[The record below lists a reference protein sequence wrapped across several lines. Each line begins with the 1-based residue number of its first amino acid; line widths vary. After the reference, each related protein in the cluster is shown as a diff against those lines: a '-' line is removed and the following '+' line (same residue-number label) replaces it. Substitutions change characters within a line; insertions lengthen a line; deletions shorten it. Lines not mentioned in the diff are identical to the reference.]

1 MSEMQELPEGV
12 NDLVVLAEKDGYLM
26 VFTRLP
32 ESETLEILERTIA
45 ILETDGLGE
54 KQLTRH

>member
-1 MSEMQELPEGV
+1 MNEMQELPEGV

-32 ESETLEILERTIA
+32 EIETLELLERTIA
-45 ILETDGLGE
+45 ILESDGLDE
-54 KQLTRH
+54 KQLTKH

>member
-1 MSEMQELPEGV
+1 MNEMQELPEGV

-32 ESETLEILERTIA
+32 EGETLELLERTIA
-45 ILETDGLGE
+45 ILESDGLDE
-54 KQLTRH
+54 KQLTKH